1 MYSGGAM
8 IDQIQDS
15 TITGTPVTNTFSRP
29 DMGSGSMGSMD
40 SPPSMGSP
48 PPMGSM
54 GSPPPMGSMG
64 SPPMDSPPVNTMDN
78 TSTTA
83 TDGGNPP
90 VIEDD
95 AVVIEDDAVDV
106 VRPPPPPPPAPKD
119 ESYAQEYSIFFIIYI
134 LIGFMYMIH
143 SGVDLPTELNNWLY
157 KNPHYINMTLSTLYF
172 ALSIVYITYFHPKKE
187 SKNGEMYRRFIAF
200 AIVATIMMGWYKI
213 YQKESTSMTSDP
225 IPLSATQ
232 PLGF

>member
-1 MYSGGAM
+1 
-8 IDQIQDS
+8 
-15 TITGTPVTNTFSRP
+15 
-29 DMGSGSMGSMD
+29 
-40 SPPSMGSP
+40 MGSP
-48 PPMGSM
+48 PV
-54 GSPPPMGSMG
+54 
-64 SPPMDSPPVNTMDN
+64 DKMDN

-90 VIEDD
+90 NPPNPPIIE
-95 AVVIEDDAVDV
+95 EDAVDV
-106 VRPPPPPPPAPKD
+106 VRPPAPPPPAPKD

-187 SKNGEMYRRFIAF
+187 SKNTEMYTRFIAV

-213 YQKESTSMTSDP
+213 YRKQSMSSMTSDP
-225 IPLSATQ
+225 MPLSATQ

>member
-15 TITGTPVTNTFSRP
+15 TVTGTPVTNTFSSP
-29 DMGSGSMGSMD
+29 DTVDSPSMGS
-40 SPPSMGSP
+40 SSMGSP
-48 PPMGSM
+48 PGSM
-54 GSPPPMGSMG
+54 PPSLGSTGSPPGSMPPSLGSTG
-64 SPPMDSPPVNTMDN
+64 SPPVDTIDN

-90 VIEDD
+90 I
-95 AVVIEDDAVDV
+95 IEDDAVDV

-119 ESYAQEYSIFFIIYI
+119 ESYAQEYSILFIIYI

-143 SGVDLPTELNNWLY
+143 SGVDLPTDLNIWLY

-187 SKNGEMYRRFIAF
+187 SKGGEMYRRFIAV

-213 YQKESTSMTSDP
+213 YQKESMTSITSDTM
-225 IPLSATQ
+225 PLTATQ

>member
-15 TITGTPVTNTFSRP
+15 TVTGTPVTKTFSRP
-29 DMGSGSMGSMD
+29 DTGSGSMGT
-40 SPPSMGSP
+40 

-54 GSPPPMGSMG
+54 GSPPASMG
-64 SPPMDSPPVNTMDN
+64 SPPVDTMDN

-90 VIEDD
+90 IIEDD
-95 AVVIEDDAVDV
+95 VVDV

-134 LIGFMYMIH
+134 LIGFTYMIH
-143 SGVDLPTELNNWLY
+143 SGVDLPTELNYWLY
-157 KNPHYINMTLSTLYF
+157 NNPHYINMTLSTLYF
-172 ALSIVYITYFHPKKE
+172 ALSIVYVTYFHPKKE
-187 SKNGEMYRRFIAF
+187 SKNGEMYRRFIAV

-213 YQKESTSMTSDP
+213 YRKESMTSMTSDP
-225 IPLSATQ
+225 MPLSATQ

>member
-1 MYSGGAM
+1 MYSGGAI

-15 TITGTPVTNTFSRP
+15 TVTGTPVTNTFPRP
-29 DMGSGSMGSMD
+29 QTNLVEG
-40 SPPSMGSP
+40 MGSP
-48 PPMGSM
+48 PRGTPPTGGMGTPPRGTPPTGGM
-54 GSPPPMGSMG
+54 GKTNAPP
-64 SPPMDSPPVNTMDN
+64 MDN
-78 TSTTA
+78 TSNTA
-83 TDGGNPP
+83 TEGGDPSI
-90 VIEDD
+90 IE
-95 AVVIEDDAVDV
+95 EDSVDV

-119 ESYAQEYSIFFIIYI
+119 DSYAQEYSIFFVIYI

-143 SGVDLPTELNNWLY
+143 SGVDLPTGLNNWLY

-172 ALSIVYITYFHPKKE
+172 TLSIVYITYFHPKKE

-213 YQKESTSMTSDP
+213 YRKDSITSDP
-225 IPLSATQ
+225 IPQSATQ